1 MVTMTHTSYS
11 LPLANDPSRQN
22 SRATFGSYCLLSFAP
37 KSKLWDKLLGHAS
50 IVSYM
55 GCSTVL
61 FGGMLSLAP
70 SMIVSKYILQWPSM
84 INPPSQ
90 SNSTLSDL
98 GSLTAIKT
106 LSARAQMALQ
116 GSGGPDHLAP
126 TFMAQVSMLGPNIP
140 GSGLFTKLFLLC
152 QRLHFYMTGRIFA
165 DQMSYFGR
173 KKLGIPFG
181 ETAFLQVRT
190 CWLDDCLETFLE
202 KHKGADAIN
211 VVTLG
216 AGYDSRCFRF
226 QKQQSNSNRSAR
238 VSFFEVDALGSQ
250 AAKLKALDKAQV
262 KTNKVTFVPCDFESQ
277 DWMEELVNRG
287 KFDATKPT
295 FFVWE
300 GVTPYLDR
308 KVVVKT
314 IKMVGQCGKGSVIG
328 FDYFNKA
335 LLTQSMVQAAAKA
348 TSERWKFGLE
358 DTEIDELVEECS
370 MKAKRLQILDH
381 LKAPELIQRYCAKH
395 FDGRSIGFLED
406 FGGFL
411 LIGW

>member
-1 MVTMTHTSYS
+1 
-11 LPLANDPSRQN
+11 
-22 SRATFGSYCLLSFAP
+22 
-37 KSKLWDKLLGHAS
+37 
-50 IVSYM
+50 
-55 GCSTVL
+55 
-61 FGGMLSLAP
+61 MLSLIP
-70 SMIVSKYILQWPSM
+70 SMIVSKYILKWPSM
-84 INPPSQ
+84 INPPSD
-90 SNSTLSDL
+90 SNLSDL

-106 LSARAQMALQ
+106 LSARAQMARQ
-116 GSGGPDHLAP
+116 GSGGPDYLAP

-140 GSGLFTKLFLLC
+140 GSGLFTKFFLLC
-152 QRLHFYMTGRIFA
+152 QQLHFYMTGRIFA

-202 KHKGADAIN
+202 KHQGADDAVN

-226 QKQQSNSNRSAR
+226 QHQRNHIGQ
-238 VSFFEVDALGSQ
+238 VHFFEVDAPGSQ
-250 AAKLKALDKAQV
+250 AAKLKALNKA
-262 KTNKVTFVPCDFESQ
+262 KVATTGIKFVPCNFESQ
-277 DWMEELVNRG
+277 DWMEELVKCG
-287 KFDATKPT
+287 KFDTTKPT

-308 KVVVKT
+308 SVVVKT
-314 IKMVGQCGKGSVIG
+314 IEMVGQCGEESVIG
-328 FDYFNKA
+328 FDYFSKA

-358 DTEIDELVEECS
+358 DAEIDGLVKECNT
-370 MKAKRLQILDH
+370 KGNKLHILDH
-381 LKAPELIQRYCAKH
+381 LKAGELIQRYCAKH

-411 LIGW
+411 LIGSIL